1 MALERTAAEA
11 DVLDSG
17 EPGHGRVA
25 VGVLALLLVLGG
37 GVQAL
42 QGPRPDG
49 TPTEPASHA
58 GPGPAAVPSGAADLL
73 RGRIEATRGPDRADA
88 LEVRALP
95 PRGAGRGR
103 R

>member
-1 MALERTAAEA
+1 MALERTTAEA

-17 EPGHGRVA
+17 EPGRGWVA
-25 VGVLALLLVLGG
+25 AAVLALLLVLGG

-42 QGPRPDG
+42 QGPRPDA
-49 TPTEPASHA
+49 TPTEPAQA
-58 GPGPAAVPSGAADLL
+58 GPGPAAVPSGDAELLL
-73 RGRIEATRGPDRADA
+73 RRSEATRGPDRADT
-88 LEVRALP
+88 LERRALP